1 MKLPKKQI
9 SNVRSYCDLNN
20 IEDIDGFIL
29 QCFIDGYNIKKY
41 GLIGDTTDSKII
53 EKEVEKIIEV
63 VKEVEV
69 PVEVVKEV
77 EVPVEVVK
85 EVRVEVPIEKI
96 VEVIKEVPGPTK
108 EVEVIKYVDR
118 KVPTEKIVTN
128 IVNNCDK
135 IVEEYDTK
143 INELKGSFKKERE
156 EFLEKLKLSE
166 EKTILNSSNNQK
178 KLQETLSKLRKDLS
192 EKNDKINKLNK
203 IIKESENNTKPV
215 GAVYLKGSNL
225 NN

>member
-53 EKEVEKIIEV
+53 EKKVEKIIEV
-63 VKEVEV
+63 VKKVEV
-69 PVEVVKEV
+69 PVEVIKEV
-77 EVPVEVVK
+77 IK

-135 IVEEYDTK
+135 IEEEYDTK
-143 INELKGSFKKERE
+143 INELKSSFKKERE

>member
-63 VKEVEV
+63 VKKVEV
-69 PVEVVKEV
+69 PVEVI
-77 EVPVEVVK
+77 K

-135 IVEEYDTK
+135 IEEEYDTK
-143 INELKGSFKKERE
+143 INELKSSFKKERE

>member
-29 QCFIDGYNIKKY
+29 QCFTDGYNIKKY

-63 VKEVEV
+63 VKEVKVPFEVIKEVEKIIEV
-69 PVEVVKEV
+69 PVEIIKEV
-77 EVPVEVVK
+77 EKVI
-85 EVRVEVPIEKI
+85 EVP
-96 VEVIKEVPGPTK
+96 VEVIKEVEKVIEVPTK
-108 EVEVIKYVDR
+108 SIQETEVKNDCDEC
-118 KVPTEKIVTN
+118 EKEKN
-128 IVNNCDK
+128 I
-135 IVEEYDTK
+135 
-143 INELKGSFKKERE
+143 LS
-156 EFLEKLKLSE
+156 EKLKLSE
-166 EKTILNSSNNQK
+166 EKTILNSSDNQK
-178 KLQETLSKLRKDLS
+178 KLQETLNKLRKELS
-192 EKNDKINKLNK
+192 EKNDTINKLNK
-203 IIKESENNTKPV
+203 IIKESENNSKPV

>member
-41 GLIGDTTDSKII
+41 GLIGDITDSKII

-69 PVEVVKEV
+69 PVEVI
-77 EVPVEVVK
+77 K

>member
-1 MKLPKKQI
+1 MNLPKKQI

-41 GLIGDTTDSKII
+41 GLIGDITDSKII

-69 PVEVVKEV
+69 PVEVI
-77 EVPVEVVK
+77 K

>member
-63 VKEVEV
+63 VKKVEV
-69 PVEVVKEV
+69 PVEVIKEV
-77 EVPVEVVK
+77 IK

-135 IVEEYDTK
+135 IEEEYDTK
-143 INELKGSFKKERE
+143 INELKSSFKKERE

>member
-69 PVEVVKEV
+69 PVEVI
-77 EVPVEVVK
+77 K

-203 IIKESENNTKPV
+203 IIKEFENNTKPV

>member
-63 VKEVEV
+63 VKKVEV
-69 PVEVVKEV
+69 PVEVI
-77 EVPVEVVK
+77 K

-135 IVEEYDTK
+135 IEEEYDTK
-143 INELKGSFKKERE
+143 INELKSSFKKERE

-178 KLQETLSKLRKDLS
+178 KLQETLSKLKKDLS

-203 IIKESENNTKPV
+203 II
-215 GAVYLKGSNL
+215 
-225 NN
+225 

>member
-1 MKLPKKQI
+1 MKLPKQQI

-41 GLIGDTTDSKII
+41 GLIGDITDSKII

-69 PVEVVKEV
+69 PVEVI
-77 EVPVEVVK
+77 K